1 MYAASFIRRDF
12 SLLYPGPGV
21 APNDLTFTRNVETMS
36 PVGERVAANVPRFGR
51 SLAVA
56 SAYGLVEDAP
66 GTIDAELNANSVYA
80 AGLDVNGDTLTQTY
94 RLDLSSTTARLR
106 VVRIN
111 EATRAAE
118 VITDRTWSRA
128 TGSRCPDL
136 RNIAGTPEDDGFLYQ
151 AMRFQVVH
159 GSVVAFCRLVR
170 RTGGTATNWTGDETV
185 GCAFAVSN
193 DHGRTWAF
201 TADDRN
207 NITNAGK
214 ARGNAWSFQSYWT
227 PRHVPGTP
235 LTELWL
241 CAQDYFNNPGSGE
254 GAAVNPDGGTA
265 YWWRMRRT
273 DTSSM
278 FVPDM
283 SGLSI
288 RLGRQTRAAATLFA
302 WDGARLYT
310 IGERAAHLGRGYAR
324 LTNGTS
330 ATAPASD
337 PANWRDIGPSG
348 PGVVRH
354 PAWSA
359 STNYAIGDLVTFND
373 VVYHRYAQPGVDSQT
388 PADNAGSTFGTRWQN
403 IGPQN
408 CQPQGVGMVLR
419 EDGRIAL
426 LTHESDI
433 GYSSITEVVFD
444 PEDYTTT
451 TVTFNR
457 DGVQDPGVFANGVL
471 SSTGVSG
478 RLRGMQFQGS
488 NWVGMA
494 PSKRKDRLYLGCDAV
509 NNVHAEYRVGTRRT
523 SWVPRIRRAHG
534 GPRMPRGANDGV
546 DTNVSNWGSQG
557 ALTLI
562 IHADRPEGDAQGNFT
577 ILGEYRANQQLNSR
591 TVSGL
596 DQTVISRDGGDTW
609 AIAARPTMDTIPL
622 SGIVIANNFVYG
634 YNSST
639 GRLTRQS
646 LPDVRSGRLLNV
658 SCGGTNRAVDGLSD
672 GTFNVFSGRNAVAFA
687 SSGQRKIGG
696 ELQRF
701 KIANDLA
708 PGSAGSAI
716 GSFLNPPPFW
726 HDPANQNSPRLMRCF
741 FGLTQGTSSTSTILI
756 RAGFAVSGLLAAN
769 QYSSGFALTATH
781 VRVRSWAC
789 HAHGLIDDNGVSES
803 WVRSP
808 AGGNVGDAAT
818 GNSPLFLSYAGGA
831 PYDNRLGG
839 TMWMPSSGEWFPVIY
854 TGVIQRNNPNT
865 NDGWNVQDSTQNEL
879 KYWQDFYWTGM
890 TEVIEG
896 RGAMPYPLQRSST
909 QGGTWTGPD
918 ELATVSGLGLTGSW
932 STAWAMAVSP
942 CGFGWDQFGPPRDAG
957 ALDWCIGT
965 LWADESNWIEL
976 RPSPYITMSGSTVT
990 RESRFNLRIRAN
1002 GSTIDVTDFALG
1014 ASFETEQPIIV
1025 GLSLDAASR
1034 ELRIALSCGGQP
1046 VFTRV
1051 LNAGTTPAFTNA
1063 MADALAAT
1071 TINEFRLSNN
1081 DRSVV
1086 DGGQYAGGTCWIG
1099 RPRSTA
1105 ELTSLVRS
1113 VGWIGKRS
1121 IGSVPQNDFPPS
1133 I

>member
-1 MYAASFIRRDF
+1 MSFTRRDF
-12 SLLYPGPGV
+12 DLTFPGSGLT
-21 APNDLTFTRNVETMS
+21 PNDLTFTRNVETMS
-36 PVGERVAANVPRFGR
+36 PIGERVASNVPRFGR
-51 SLAVA
+51 RLAVA
-56 SAYGLVEDAP
+56 SAFGPVEDAP
-66 GTIDAELNANSVYA
+66 GGIADELNTNSVYA
-80 AGLDVNGDTLTQTY
+80 AGVDVNGDTLTQTY
-94 RLDLSSTTARLR
+94 RLDTSSITARLR

-111 EATRAAE
+111 ELTKAAE
-118 VITDRTWSRA
+118 VLTDRTWSRV

-136 RNIAGTPEDDGFLYQ
+136 RNIAGTPADDGFLYQ
-151 AMRFQVVH
+151 AMKFQVVH
-159 GSVVAFCRLVR
+159 GSVIAFCRLVR
-170 RTGGTATNWTGDETV
+170 RTGGTPTSWTGDETV
-185 GCAFAVSN
+185 GCAFAISN
-193 DHGRTWAF
+193 DYGRTWAF

-227 PRHVPGTP
+227 PRHVAGQP
-235 LTELWL
+235 LLEVWL
-241 CAQDYFNNPGSGE
+241 CVQDYFNNPGSGE
-254 GAAVNPDGGTA
+254 GSAINPDGGTS

-273 DTSSM
+273 DTAAM
-278 FVPDM
+278 FTPDM
-283 SGLSI
+283 AGSSI

-302 WDGARLYT
+302 WDGARAYT
-310 IGERAAHLGRGYAR
+310 AGERAAHLGRGYAR

-337 PANWRDIGPSG
+337 PTNWRDIGPSG
-348 PGVVRH
+348 PGVTRH

-359 STNYAIGDLVTFND
+359 SNNYSAGDLVTFND
-373 VVYHRYAQPGVDSQT
+373 VVYHCYVTHTANAQT

-433 GYSSITEVVFD
+433 GYSSITEVIFD

-451 TVTFNR
+451 TVAFNR
-457 DGVQDPGVFANGVL
+457 DGVQDPNLFTTGVL
-471 SSTGVSG
+471 SSTGVTG

-494 PSKRKDRLYLGCDAV
+494 PSKRKNRLYLGCDAV
-509 NNVHAEYRVGTRRT
+509 NNVHAEYQVGTRRT
-523 SWVPRIRRAHG
+523 NWIPRIRRVHG
-534 GPRMPRGANDGV
+534 GPRLPRGSTDGIDANL
-546 DTNVSNWGSQG
+546 NQWGSAG
-557 ALTLI
+557 ALTLVI
-562 IHADRPEGDAQGNFT
+562 SADRSEGDTQGNFT
-577 ILGEYRANQQLNSR
+577 IVGEYRANQQLNSR

-609 AIAARPTMDTIPL
+609 AIAPRPSMEQIPL
-622 SGIVIANNFVYG
+622 SGIVIAGNFIYG
-634 YNSST
+634 WNSTT

-646 LPDVRSGRLLNV
+646 LPSVVSGRMLNV

-672 GTFNVFSGRNAVAFA
+672 GTFNVFPGRNAVAFA

-708 PGSAGSAI
+708 PGSAGSAVGPFI
-716 GSFLNPPPFW
+716 NPPPFW
-726 HDPANQNSPRLMRCF
+726 HDPANENSPRLMRSF
-741 FGLTQGTSSTSTILI
+741 FGLTQGTSSTSTALI
-756 RAGFAVSGLLAAN
+756 RAGFAQPGLIAAN
-769 QYSSGFALTATH
+769 QYSSGFALTADH

-803 WVRSP
+803 WIRSP
-808 AGGNVGDAAT
+808 AGGNVGESAT
-818 GNSPLFLSYAGGA
+818 GNSPLFLSYASGP

-839 TMWMPSSGEWFPVIY
+839 VMWMPSSGEWFPVAY
-854 TGVIQRNNPNT
+854 SGLIQRNSPNV
-865 NDGWNVQDSTQNEL
+865 NDGWNVQESTQNEF
-879 KYWQDFYWTGM
+879 KYWQDFYWSGF
-890 TEVIEG
+890 TEVVEG
-896 RGAMPYPLQRSST
+896 RGAMPYPLQRSAT
-909 QGGTWTGPD
+909 AGGTWTGPN
-918 ELATVSGLGLTGSW
+918 ELATVNGLGLTGSW

-942 CGFGWDQFGPPRDAG
+942 VGFGWDQFGPPRDAG
-957 ALDWCIGT
+957 APDWCIGT
-965 LWADESNWIEL
+965 LYANADNWIEL
-976 RPSPYITMSGSTVT
+976 RPSPHITMSGSTVT

-1014 ASFETEQPIIV
+1014 AAFESEQPIVV
-1025 GLSLDAASR
+1025 GVSLDAAAR
-1034 ELRIALSCGGQP
+1034 ELRFALSCGGQP

-1063 MADALAAT
+1063 MADALAGAL
-1071 TINEFRLSNN
+1071 INEFRLSNN

-1086 DGGQYAGGTCWIG
+1086 DGCQYAGGTCWVG
-1099 RPRSTA
+1099 EPRTTA
-1105 ELTSLVRS
+1105 ELTNLVRS
-1113 VGWIGKRS
+1113 VAWIGRRE
-1121 IGSVPQNDFPPS
+1121 IGEAIRNDTAS
-1133 I
+1133 LV